1 MVIMEEVI
9 DNWRSYLT
17 LQRNYS
23 THTATS
29 YLHDLNHFLAFLTE
43 YNATAPTIE
52 NLAQIDLRTFR
63 SWLSQRHGQEYIAAS
78 NARALSAIKNFYNF
92 LEKSY
97 GIKCHIL
104 YSVRTPKK
112 AKLIPKAISENE
124 AQISIDHIDEF
135 GKVPWVELR
144 NKALLVL
151 LYASGLRISE
161 ALSLTKNHLK
171 NSHFIKITGKAGK
184 ERLLPWLEVAK
195 NLIDKYLAVMPYDIK
210 DDEPLF
216 RGKMGKALQP
226 AVFGRELIALRRF
239 YGLPEHLTPHA
250 FRHSFAT
257 HLLENGADLRAIQ
270 DLLGHQTLSTTQIYT
285 KINLKHLENVYN
297 QSHPIAKS

>member
-1 MVIMEEVI
+1 MKEVI
-9 DNWRSYLT
+9 NNWHDYLT

-23 THTATS
+23 AHTTTS

-43 YNATAPTIE
+43 YNAAPLALE
-52 NLAQIDLRTFR
+52 NLAQVDLRAFR
-63 SWLSQRHGQEYIAAS
+63 SWLAKRHGQEYIAAS

-112 AKLIPKAISENE
+112 AKLIPKSLSENE

-135 GKVPWVELR
+135 GKMPWIELR

-161 ALSLTKNHLK
+161 ALSLTKDDLK
-171 NSHFIKITGKAGK
+171 NPEFIKITGKGRK
-184 ERLLPWLEVAK
+184 ERILPWLEIAK
-195 NLIDKYLAVMPYDIK
+195 NLIEQYLAMLPYDIK
-210 DDEPLF
+210 DNEQIF
-216 RGKMGKALQP
+216 RGKMGKVLQP

-270 DLLGHQTLSTTQIYT
+270 DLLGHQSLSTTQIYT